1 MKELH
6 TLVPSQ
12 VNFGINFNSDP
23 QCESLQPFGFS
34 LRKGRGIGG
43 AVPDLGEGPEGPP
56 ARPYFRPK
64 WGPKGRTIIF
74 LNQASPFYLGVWM
87 TAPLLIWRSG
97 SATEARQESA
107 SPLLANACHTGYFFK
122 ALSYSTLRRC
132 LKGSRSTLQISTKSI
147 KQLVAIIL
155 IHWTV
160 ICKVDERYLVL
171 QNDLPFFNSPGLWRL
186 LVFLLPLVHS
196 LVCCLCYP
204 TVVCNVIICSLLSQL
219 PGKTNSSQKLRY
231 LSSTCDVRKL
241 RSLHEQ
247 SQE

>member
-1 MKELH
+1 M
-6 TLVPSQ
+6 
-12 VNFGINFNSDP
+12 
-23 QCESLQPFGFS
+23 
-34 LRKGRGIGG
+34 R
-43 AVPDLGEGPEGPP
+43 PEGPNKHFFKP
-56 ARPYFRPK
+56 GIPILSR
-64 WGPKGRTIIF
+64 G
-74 LNQASPFYLGVWM
+74 LNDR
-87 TAPLLIWRSG
+87 PLLIWRSG
-97 SATEARQESA
+97 SATEARQESP

-160 ICKVDERYLVL
+160 IYKVDERYPVL

>member
-1 MKELH
+1 
-6 TLVPSQ
+6 
-12 VNFGINFNSDP
+12 
-23 QCESLQPFGFS
+23 
-34 LRKGRGIGG
+34 
-43 AVPDLGEGPEGPP
+43 
-56 ARPYFRPK
+56 
-64 WGPKGRTIIF
+64 
-74 LNQASPFYLGVWM
+74 M

-97 SATEARQESA
+97 CATEARQESP

-160 ICKVDERYLVL
+160 IYKVDERYPVL